1 MEEHEP
7 SKRRGNWTGKDAGA
21 GPASASPRSKRKAL
35 LPWFKDLVREG
46 GAMGFLRPAFSSL
59 FIALVVVALNVALLG
74 QTASADTP
82 KAKVGAEPTATIA
95 LNLPGYDP
103 AGVALTGVE
112 RAADMHTTL
121 PTRPRF
127 EVSQYT
133 VQQGDTVITIA
144 QKYNLQS
151 QSILFSNYAV
161 LRDDPHLI
169 IPGQVLN
176 IPPED
181 GAIHVWTEGEG
192 LNAVAK
198 QYGVS
203 VDTIL
208 QWPGNHLDPTTLGD
222 LSHPNIAAGTKLFVP
237 GGKRP
242 FTSWSAPQI
251 PRTNP
256 AVAHLYGEGA
266 CSASY
271 NGPVGSGSF
280 IWPTTEKYVSGYDYN
295 PGANHPA
302 IDIGAHMGN
311 PIFAA
316 DSGVVVYAGWN
327 NFGYGIVVVID
338 HGNGWQTL
346 YAHMSAL
353 NVGCGS
359 WVDKGATIGFVGVT
373 GNSSGPHLHFEM
385 MYKGAKVNP
394 HDYVSP

>member
-1 MEEHEP
+1 M
-7 SKRRGNWTGKDAGA
+7 G
-21 GPASASPRSKRKAL
+21 
-35 LPWFKDLVREG
+35 LVR
-46 GAMGFLRPAFSSL
+46 PVFSSL
-59 FIALVVVALNVALLG
+59 FIALVIVALNVALLG
-74 QTASADTP
+74 GTAAADTP
-82 KAKVGAEPTATIA
+82 QSKAGPQPTAA
-95 LNLPGYDP
+95 AVLSLPGYDP
-103 AGVALTGVE
+103 AGVALTGVG
-112 RAADMHTTL
+112 RAADMHTIV
-121 PTRPRF
+121 PSRPRF
-127 EVSQYT
+127 EITQYT

-144 QKYNLQS
+144 QKYNLQP

-169 IPGQVLN
+169 IPGQVLD

-198 QYGVS
+198 QYGGVS
-203 VDTIL
+203 VDAII

-271 NGPVGSGSF
+271 NGPVGTENF
-280 IWPTTEKYVSGYDYN
+280 IWPTTEKYISGYDYN